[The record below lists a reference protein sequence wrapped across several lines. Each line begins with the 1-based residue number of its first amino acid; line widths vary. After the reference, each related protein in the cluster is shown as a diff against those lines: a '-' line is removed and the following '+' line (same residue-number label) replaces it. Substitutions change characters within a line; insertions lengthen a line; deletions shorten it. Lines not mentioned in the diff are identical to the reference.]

1 VTAPSF
7 SPHPAQGRAA
17 TNPAE
22 TPVTALPPTPTA
34 WALPWW
40 DMYEER
46 VSVHEIETGLDPHT
60 ARIRAEQE
68 VRNWHRAGGDA
79 ALLAALPPLTQGTDC
94 PLSARY
100 ERRPGSRGVAPGRAS
115 RR

>member
-22 TPVTALPPTPTA
+22 TPVTALPPTPTDWPLWA
-34 WALPWW
+34 WDQYQEAAGK
-40 DMYEER
+40 
-46 VSVHEIETGLDPHT
+46 HEAEGLTPHT

-79 ALLAALPPLTQGTDC
+79 ALLAALPPLTQGTG
-94 PLSARY
+94 
-100 ERRPGSRGVAPGRAS
+100 RRKV
-115 RR
+115 RRTV

>member
-22 TPVTALPPTPTA
+22 TPVTALPPTPTDWPLWA
-34 WALPWW
+34 WDQYQEAAGK
-40 DMYEER
+40 
-46 VSVHEIETGLDPHT
+46 HESYGLSPHD

-68 VRNWHRAGGDA
+68 VRTWVKCGGDA
-79 ALLAALPPLTQGTDC
+79 ALLAALPPLTQGT
-94 PLSARY
+94 
-100 ERRPGSRGVAPGRAS
+100 GRAVTRRS
-115 RR
+115 RPK